1 MKRVILV
8 LALVVLGCTS
18 SSHRTQIVDKQVAD
32 RPYSGPDGAVH
43 GIVVAR
49 DGTPLPGVTVT
60 LHTANGDRT
69 MVTNANGEYSFF
81 NVPVGNQRLTA
92 ELPGYGR
99 YARQVEVAVG
109 IARGVT
115 LMLNPALSESITV
128 TADTPMISMNA
139 VGATTVSMNAPP
151 PVRSAGGRITMVTK
165 SVTEPQITAS
175 YKAIR
180 ENDYLDARKQP
191 VTTFSIDVDGAA
203 YANVRRFL
211 SSNLVPPPNAVRIE
225 EMVNYFTYRYPP
237 PADGRPVG
245 ISAEVA
251 GCPWAPEHRLLRVG
265 LQAKTVDQWK
275 LAPNNLVFLLD
286 VSGSMTPP
294 DRLPLVISAMRML
307 ADHLAATDTVS
318 IVVYAGAA
326 GLVLPPTPA
335 SQKDVIDKALENLHA
350 GGSTAGAAG
359 IELAYKVA
367 SEHFLP
373 NGNNRVILATDGDFN
388 VGISSEAEL
397 EKLIEEKRKSGIYLT
412 CIGVGTDNLQDSKI
426 ELLADK
432 GNGNYYYLDAIQ
444 EAKKV
449 FATQLTGTLVAVAD
463 DVKVQIEFDP
473 ALVESYRQ
481 IGYENRALENKD
493 FADDTKDAGEL
504 GSGQSVTALYE
515 IVPARGATRGRLATI
530 HLRYKDPGA
539 KVSQLVDAVATDEG
553 KSAYDASPDTQ
564 FAAAVAEFG
573 MLLRNSKHKGRATY
587 ADVAALAK
595 AMRGEDMEGYREEL
609 IRMVDSSRVIMGETR
624 LLANASQ

>member
-8 LALVVLGCTS
+8 VALVVLGCTS
-18 SSHRTQIVDKQVAD
+18 SSNRSQVVDT
-32 RPYSGPDGAVH
+32 PYAGPEGAIR

-49 DGTPLPGVTVT
+49 DGSPLPGVTVT
-60 LHTANGDRT
+60 LHAPNGDR
-69 MVTNANGEYSFF
+69 VTVTDNTGAYAFF
-81 NVPVGNQRLTA
+81 NVPAGNRRVSAQLV
-92 ELPGYGR
+92 GYGQYVR
-99 YARQVEVAVG
+99 VVDVKRGV
-109 IARGVT
+109 ARGVT
-115 LMLNPALSESITV
+115 LMLNPAVSESITV
-128 TADTPMISMNA
+128 TAAAPMFTMDA
-139 VGATTVSMNAPP
+139 VSATNVSAPAP
-151 PVRSAGGRITMVTK
+151 AAGGRISYVTK
-165 SVTEPQITAS
+165 SVTEIPGTAS
-175 YKAIR
+175 YAPIK
-180 ENDYLDARKQP
+180 ENDYAEAKKQP
-191 VTTFSIDVDGAA
+191 VTTFSIDVDGAS
-203 YANVRRFL
+203 YSNVRRFL
-211 SSNLVPPPNAVRIE
+211 SSNLVPPPDAVRIE
-225 EMVNYFTYRYPP
+225 EMVNYFTDRYPQP
-237 PADGRPVG
+237 SDGRPVA
-245 ISAEVA
+245 ISSEVA

-265 LQAKTVDQWK
+265 LQAKTVEQWK
-275 LAPNNLVFLLD
+275 LVPNNLVFLLD
-286 VSGSMTPP
+286 VSGSMAPP
-294 DRLPLVISAMRML
+294 NRLPLVVSAMEML
-307 ADHLAATDTVS
+307 VEHLAATDTVS

-326 GLVLPPTPA
+326 GLALPPTPA
-335 SQKDVIDKALENLHA
+335 SQKDVIRAALGNLHA
-350 GGSTAGAAG
+350 GGSTAGGAG

-367 SEHFLP
+367 SEHFVA

-388 VGISSEAEL
+388 VGISNEADL

-412 CIGVGTDNLQDSKI
+412 CVGVGTENLQDSKI

-432 GNGNYYYLDAIQ
+432 GNGNYYYLDTIQ

-449 FATQLTGTLVAVAD
+449 FGTQLTSTLVAVAD

-473 ALVESYRQ
+473 ALVASYQQ

-493 FADDTKDAGEL
+493 FKDDAKDAGEL

-515 IVPARGATRGRLATI
+515 IVPTRAGARGQLATI

-539 KVSQLVDAVATDEG
+539 KASQEIAAAANDEG

-609 IRMVDSSRVIMGETR
+609 IRMVDASRTIMGETR
-624 LLANASQ
+624 LLAKVSQ